1 MVSLTE
7 ASSKPLFAGNL
18 LATLLL
24 LLALFVPCR
33 VMAEPLFSSSGQ
45 SNTLA
50 LRSFTVETK
59 PDHHVLVECGI
70 CVSDSQT
77 IKALLRDGAIINL
90 TCRLVIERLRT
101 LLANETIAEGSEVHQ
116 LRYDP
121 LTREFIMLRPGAPAR
136 RDKKLDVLLAATW
149 ECMAFNMPLEN
160 PLVSGETYKVR
171 LDLALQHAEVPPWLE
186 KALFFWSWD
195 VAPATSFTQEFTY

>member
-7 ASSKPLFAGNL
+7 ASPKPPFAGNVL
-18 LATLLL
+18 VAVLLL
-24 LLALFVPCR
+24 VALFLPCR
-33 VMAEPLFSSSGQ
+33 VMGEPLFSSSG
-45 SNTLA
+45 SCALA
-50 LRSFTVETK
+50 LRSFTVETR

-70 CVSDSQT
+70 SVSDSRT
-77 IKALLRDGAIINL
+77 IKALLRDGAIISL

-101 LLANETIAEGSEVHQ
+101 LLANETLAEGAEVHQ

-121 LTREFIMLRPGAPAR
+121 LTREFIMLRPNAPAR

-149 ECMAFNMPLEN
+149 ECMAFNMPLEH
-160 PLVSGETYKVR
+160 PLISGETYRVR
-171 LDLALQHAEVPPWLE
+171 LDVTLQHAEVPPWLE

-195 VAPATSFTQEFTY
+195 IAPATSFTQEFTY